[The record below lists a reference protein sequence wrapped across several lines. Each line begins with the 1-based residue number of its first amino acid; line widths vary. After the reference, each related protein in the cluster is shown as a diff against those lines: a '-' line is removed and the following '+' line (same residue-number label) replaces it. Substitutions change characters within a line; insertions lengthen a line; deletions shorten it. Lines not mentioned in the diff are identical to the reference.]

1 MPDTRGVSER
11 LAVGIGACQA
21 PEIRAI
27 TQTYTGDKKAH
38 RVALREAHGCA
49 EKQ

>member
-27 TQTYTGDKKAH
+27 TQAYTGDKKAH
-38 RVALREAHGCA
+38 RVALRESHGCA
-49 EKQ
+49 EQQ